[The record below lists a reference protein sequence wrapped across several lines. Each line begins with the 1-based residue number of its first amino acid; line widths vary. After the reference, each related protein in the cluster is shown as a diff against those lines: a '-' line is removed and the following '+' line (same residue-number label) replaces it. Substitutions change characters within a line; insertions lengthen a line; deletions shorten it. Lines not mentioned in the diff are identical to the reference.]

1 MHLSTRILLVL
12 LTVAAI
18 AIGGGVLLAI
28 NGTVTGTLYALAW
41 AVVVLVAARVLFAV
55 GFGVNRFTAR
65 RNAGRTRRLS
75 PTVEADLAEL
85 TDLRDRHVIS
95 EDEYEQ
101 ERVRLIQRS

>member
-65 RNAGRTRRLS
+65 RNASRTRRLS